1 MKRSLLSGLSRYVLA
16 LCLLLVL
23 WQIASVFCTNE
34 IIPDPV
40 DTLKRFI
47 LLQGDTLYLSHLLIS
62 STRLS
67 SALLLGTVI
76 AYPLGLLLGLS
87 KKADALGAP
96 LLFITYPFPKIVLLP
111 VFFLLLGLGDSSR
124 IALIALSSG
133 YQILLLMRAKTKAL
147 DPVYLKVM
155 RSMGARRFDMWRYV
169 LWPATLP
176 DLLTAVRIASGTAVA
191 VLFLAESF
199 ATDCGLGF
207 LIMDAWG
214 MGDNETMFC
223 AILGISFLGLG
234 FYTLLWYAEKIF
246 CPWFLAKH

>member
-1 MKRSLLSGLSRYVLA
+1 MKRSLLFGLLRYLVA
-16 LCLLLVL
+16 IFLLLIL
-23 WQIASVFCTNE
+23 WQLASFVCTEE
-34 IIPDPV
+34 IIPTPEN
-40 DTLKRFI
+40 TLKQFAA
-47 LLQGDTLYLSHLLIS
+47 LQSDPMFSSHLLIS
-62 STRLS
+62 TLRLS
-67 SALLLGTVI
+67 SGLLLGTVI

-147 DPVYLKVM
+147 DPIYLKVM
-155 RSMGARRFDMWRYV
+155 RSMKAGPLAVWRYV
-169 LWPATLP
+169 LWPAMLP

-199 ATDCGLGF
+199 ATDSGLGF

-214 MGDNETMFC
+214 IGDNETMFC
-223 AILGISFLGLG
+223 AILGISLLALSV
-234 FYTLLWYAEKIF
+234 YTLLWVAEKIL
-246 CPWFLAKH
+246 CPWFLTKN

>member
-1 MKRSLLSGLSRYVLA
+1 MFS
-16 LCLLLVL
+16 
-23 WQIASVFCTNE
+23 
-34 IIPDPV
+34 
-40 DTLKRFI
+40 
-47 LLQGDTLYLSHLLIS
+47 SHLLIS
-62 STRLS
+62 TLRLS
-67 SALLLGTVI
+67 SGLLLGTVI

-147 DPVYLKVM
+147 DPIYLKVM
-155 RSMGARRFDMWRYV
+155 RSMKAGPLAVWRYV
-169 LWPATLP
+169 LWPAMLP

-199 ATDCGLGF
+199 ATDSGLGF

-214 MGDNETMFC
+214 IGDNETMFC
-223 AILGISFLGLG
+223 AILGISLLALSL
-234 FYTLLWYAEKIF
+234 YTLLWVAEKIL
-246 CPWFLAKH
+246 CPWFLTKN

>member
-1 MKRSLLSGLSRYVLA
+1 MKRSLLFGLLRYLVA
-16 LCLLLVL
+16 IFLLLIL
-23 WQIASVFCTNE
+23 WQLASFVCTEE
-34 IIPDPV
+34 IIPTPEN
-40 DTLKRFI
+40 TLKQFTA
-47 LLQGDTLYLSHLLIS
+47 LQSDPMFSSHLLIS
-62 STRLS
+62 TLRLS
-67 SALLLGTVI
+67 SGLLLGTVI

-147 DPVYLKVM
+147 DPIYLKVM
-155 RSMGARRFDMWRYV
+155 RSMKAGPLAVWRYV
-169 LWPATLP
+169 LWPAMLP

-199 ATDCGLGF
+199 ATDSGLGF

-214 MGDNETMFC
+214 IGDNETMFC
-223 AILGISFLGLG
+223 AILGISLLALSL
-234 FYTLLWYAEKIF
+234 YTLLWVAEKIL
-246 CPWFLAKH
+246 CPWFLTKN